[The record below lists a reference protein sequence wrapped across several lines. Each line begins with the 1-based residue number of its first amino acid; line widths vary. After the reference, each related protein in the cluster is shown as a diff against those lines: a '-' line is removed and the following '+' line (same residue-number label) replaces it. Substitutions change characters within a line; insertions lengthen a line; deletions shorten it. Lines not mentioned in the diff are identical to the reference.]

1 MLLSIE
7 KIFFNLKSFLFIL
20 LLCATFL
27 GIQLINIT
35 NYSDRLAALKS
46 QHTLIEAIIT
56 QDLSDTK
63 MASILLNDRIAKLS
77 LAVKLSTKDAL
88 FDFFLLSAQ
97 EQTEL
102 SNALYTSSSAF
113 QEAGLNWSESTS
125 LGRMT
130 MQHKMMRAHHT
141 YLADISKMIDFQI
154 QLINQSIEMAKN
166 TSMVLIF
173 LGLFIFILYQ
183 FRLNQIYRDIN
194 KACSVDTDGTKAE
207 VSTQEIDFIVK
218 RLARKAPIANT
229 SQSLLHP
236 QSGLNNEKGML
247 TMYNAKKTAKTSNS
261 LFIALFEI
269 DQHSMLS
276 KSLSKEDMG
285 ALYKKIG
292 EIISM
297 YEQPMDIIAH
307 LDSNNFV
314 FVMSRNSK
322 DSALSDAEKIVQSVY
337 DSAFNTAKGSIKVSL
352 SGGIL
357 LKTPVSPLESSI
369 LDAQKV
375 MEKAK
380 ESGGNRVAQ
389 LREKTDQYR

>member
-7 KIFFNLKSFLFIL
+7 KIFFNLKLSLFIL

-27 GIQLINIT
+27 GIQLMNIT
-35 NYSDRLAALKS
+35 HYSDRLAALKS
-46 QHTLIEAIIT
+46 QHTLIETIIT
-56 QDLSDTK
+56 QDLSDTQ
-63 MASILLNDRIAKLS
+63 MATILVNDNIAKLS

-88 FDFFLLSAQ
+88 FDFFLPFTQ

-102 SNALYTSSSAF
+102 SNALHTSSSAF
-113 QEAGLNWSESTS
+113 QDAALFWLESTHR
-125 LGRMT
+125 GRAT
-130 MQHKMMRAHHT
+130 MQHQMMRARDA
-141 YLADISKMIDFQI
+141 YLTDISHMIDFQI
-154 QLINQSIEMAKN
+154 HLINQSIGMAKN
-166 TSMVLIF
+166 TSIVLF
-173 LGLFIFILYQ
+173 SLGFILFLLYRY
-183 FRLNQIYRDIN
+183 RLNQIYRDIS

-247 TMYNAKKTAKTSNS
+247 TMYNAKKATKSSNS

-269 DQHSMLS
+269 DQHINLS
-276 KSLSKEDMG
+276 NSLSKEDMG

-292 EIISM
+292 DIISM
-297 YEQPMDIIAH
+297 YEQPLDVIAH
-307 LDSNNFV
+307 LDNNNFV

-322 DSALSDAEKIVQSVY
+322 DSALSDAEKIVHSVH
-337 DSAFNTAKGSIKVSL
+337 DSAFNTAKGPIKVTL

-357 LKTPVSPLESSI
+357 LKAPASALESSI
-369 LDAQKV
+369 SDAHKI

-389 LREKTDQYR
+389 LREKADLFR